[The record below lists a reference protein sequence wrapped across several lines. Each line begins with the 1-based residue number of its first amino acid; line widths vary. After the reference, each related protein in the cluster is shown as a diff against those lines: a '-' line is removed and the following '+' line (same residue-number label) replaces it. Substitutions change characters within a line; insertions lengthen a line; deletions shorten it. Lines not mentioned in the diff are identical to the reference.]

1 MILFTSL
8 IVALVVSLLM
18 TPLMSRLA
26 GKWGFV
32 VKEQHSGS
40 NGTPVMGGVAIFLG
54 FSVAI
59 VAGMLIYPVLP
70 GESIADTPQSWSS
83 ICILMLVSGFFMA
96 LAGFLDDKFKLS
108 PRMKLTLHSLVAVI
122 AGTLFVM
129 KGAQVRLFLDGSS
142 LAWLTAPITLIWLL
156 GITNSINLLDHAD
169 GVTAGVS
176 AIAALFFAA
185 LNFMHGNPAIAF
197 ISVALAGASLGF
209 LFFNFPPASI
219 FMGDCGSNFLG
230 FILGIIAVLGVYT
243 PQGSIPYLAIL
254 SPLLILA
261 VPILDTVMVLVY
273 RKRRGA
279 PLFQGDKNHL
289 AHRLMRMGYSRRTT
303 VVMLYIFSVILG
315 TLALLLPTLRPYQAI
330 LAFLIAVG
338 VISVFT
344 IFIVN
349 GEKGRRQ

>member
-1 MILFTSL
+1 MILLTSL
-8 IVALVVSLLM
+8 VIALVVSLIM

-26 GKWGFV
+26 GKWGFIDR
-32 VKEQHSGS
+32 KGQTESA
-40 NGTPVMGGVAIFLG
+40 GTPVMGGIAIFLG
-54 FSVAI
+54 FACAI
-59 VAGMLIYPVLP
+59 VAGMLIFPVLP
-70 GESIADTPQSWSS
+70 GESIVDTALSWRS
-83 ICILMLVSGFFMA
+83 ICILMLLSGFLMA
-96 LAGFLDDKFKLS
+96 LTGFLDDKYELS
-108 PRMKLTLHSLVAVI
+108 PRMKLFLHSVVATV

-129 KGAQVRLFLDGSS
+129 NGAQVRLFLEGSH
-142 LAWLTAPITLIWLL
+142 LAWLAAPVTLIWLL

-176 AIAALFFAA
+176 AISALFFAA

-209 LFFNFPPASI
+209 LFFNFPPAST

-230 FILGIIAVLGVYT
+230 FMLGIIAVLGVYT
-243 PQGSIPYLAIL
+243 PRGSIPYLAIL

-261 VPILDTVMVLVY
+261 VPIIDTVMVLVY

-303 VVMLYIFSVILG
+303 VIMLYIFSVILG
-315 TLALLLPTLRPYQAI
+315 TMALLLPTLQPYQAI
-330 LAFLIAVG
+330 LAFVNAIG
-338 VISVFT
+338 VIGVFT
-344 IFIVN
+344 IFIAH
-349 GEKGRRQ
+349 GEKGNF